1 MRVVV
6 LNGRRRK
13 KKNMLYNDESTTLY
27 NYNSITNSFS
37 ILASFPFDDF
47 DGNKIVNVF
56 LFTFYYTNSLFILRR
71 NNRYTKVLHYKHY
84 ISILFKTRFSL
95 RFHAR

>member
-1 MRVVV
+1 MEEDE
-6 LNGRRRK
+6 K
-13 KKNMLYNDESTTLY
+13 KFILYNDESTALY
-27 NYNSITNSFS
+27 NYISITNSFS

-47 DGNKIVNVF
+47 NRNKIVNVF

-84 ISILFKTRFSL
+84 KHYISILFKTRCAL
-95 RFHAR
+95 RFHPH